1 MNPEDTSRQDD
12 DTKRRRQSKGGSAK
26 ARASP
31 PAFVTKLAD
40 QDGALMRH

>member
-1 MNPEDTSRQDD
+1 MDPEDNRQDD
-12 DTKRRRQSKGGSAK
+12 DTKRRKQSKGGSAK

-40 QDGALMRH
+40 EDGALMRH